1 MDILKQ
7 TSTTRE
13 NLGML
18 AVMEALENRE
28 EITQREL
35 SKITGLNLKKVNFC
49 LHKLLGRGYVK
60 FQRVRHNPDKRA
72 YLYILTPNGMRAKS
86 QLTYRFVKFTL
97 EFYNEMVVKLQRAL
111 SEMSRANV
119 KRVVLFGASDVA
131 QILIDMFEIQKIDLV
146 GIVDDSLEVSVFH
159 GFPVIP
165 GEQLADYQWDGILIT
180 SLEILEDVE
189 QQLHSIGVEKEAI
202 WTLA

>member
-35 SKITGLNLKKVNFC
+35 SKVTGLNLKKVNYC

-72 YLYILTPNGMRAKS
+72 YLYILTPSGLRAKS

-97 EFYNEMVVKLQRAL
+97 EFYNEMVAKLQRAL
-111 SEMSRANV
+111 GEMSRETV
-119 KRVVLFGASDVA
+119 KRVVLFGATDVA
-131 QILIDMFEIQKIDLV
+131 QILIDMLEIEKIDLV
-146 GIVDDSLEVSVFH
+146 GIVDDSLEVLDFN

-165 GEQLADYQWDGILIT
+165 GEKLADFQWDGILIT
-180 SLEILEDVE
+180 SLENLEEVE
-189 QQLHSIGVEKEAI
+189 RQLHSLGVKKEEV